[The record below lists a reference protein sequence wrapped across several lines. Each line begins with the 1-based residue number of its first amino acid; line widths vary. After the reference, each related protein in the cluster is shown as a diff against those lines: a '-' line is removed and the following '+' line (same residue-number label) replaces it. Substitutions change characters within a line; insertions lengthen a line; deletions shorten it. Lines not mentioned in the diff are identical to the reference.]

1 MNILRNTC
9 SELKRDYTCQFIVHR
24 VVRKVDISRQVHL
37 RYYALHT
44 YGIIFP
50 KFIIPGKQVPQMGSV
65 THVTPYSKSTYKL
78 LVSTWELSINDPN
91 LAHVSE
97 TVDDLHHV
105 QPGGIHPPTRHRI
118 QPTPFPSRNATLG
131 TVGQKFTAQG
141 HHPATLG
148 FLLFFYYAASHTTT
162 THNHHI

>member
-1 MNILRNTC
+1 
-9 SELKRDYTCQFIVHR
+9 
-24 VVRKVDISRQVHL
+24 
-37 RYYALHT
+37 
-44 YGIIFP
+44 
-50 KFIIPGKQVPQMGSV
+50 MGSV

-131 TVGQKFTAQG
+131 TVGKKFAARG
-141 HHPATLG
+141 HHPAALG
-148 FLLFFYYAASHTTT
+148 FLPFFYYAASNKT
-162 THNHHI
+162 THNHYNFRLLLSQTHAFQVSGSVAFAVIAAFKDWRRRLCV

>member
-1 MNILRNTC
+1 MSFRFSVIHILIYYNGG
-9 SELKRDYTCQFIVHR
+9 YPPIVIVSMHA
-24 VVRKVDISRQVHL
+24 IACFL
-37 RYYALHT
+37 LFGLLT
-44 YGIIFP
+44 
-50 KFIIPGKQVPQMGSV
+50 IIPGKQVPQMGSV

-78 LVSTWELSINDPN
+78 LVSKWELSIKDPN

-97 TVDDLHHV
+97 TVDDLHHI
-105 QPGGIHPPTRHRI
+105 QPGGIHPPNGHRI

-148 FLLFFYYAASHTTT
+148 FLPFFYYAASHTTT